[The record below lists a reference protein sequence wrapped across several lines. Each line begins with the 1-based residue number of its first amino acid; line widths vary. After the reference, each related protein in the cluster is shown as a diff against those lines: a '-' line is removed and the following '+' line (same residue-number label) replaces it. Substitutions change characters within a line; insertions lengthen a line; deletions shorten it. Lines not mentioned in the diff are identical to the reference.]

1 MTRHGLVTALA
12 LTANM
17 FGAGAGPPPGARAET
32 EKAYRNAW
40 QKPMDAAALERL
52 RAALP
57 RFQGYAVAEG
67 DILLTE
73 KELERYAMEK
83 SLGSQLAAPQ
93 GGELIVNT
101 ESGVPTYW
109 ARGGRQLSYAVDRA
123 SFSPESRYATV
134 VANMAQAT
142 REWVTACSACGL
154 TLTHASEHDAAP
166 SHDRVVFI
174 VRGVDAGGAFIAASF
189 FPNYAPSRRFLN
201 VDPSYFSTTFD
212 KVGVL
217 RHELGHALGY
227 RHEHIRGV
235 PGCYSETSNWL
246 PLTPYDPRSVMH
258 YFCGGAGSLTL
269 KLTGT
274 DRRGHRALY
283 GAP

>member
-1 MTRHGLVTALA
+1 MASLGGV
-12 LTANM
+12 
-17 FGAGAGPPPGARAET
+17 GAAPPAGGRSEV
-32 EKAYRNAW
+32 EKAYRDAW
-40 QKPMDAAALERL
+40 QKPGEAAALERL
-52 RAALP
+52 GAALP

-67 DILLTE
+67 DLLLTE

-83 SLGSQLAAPQ
+83 SLAGQLAAPL

-109 ARGGRQLSYAVDRA
+109 ARGARQITYAVDRA

-134 VANMAQAT
+134 VANMGKAA
-142 REWVTACSACGL
+142 REWAKACSTCGL
-154 TLTHASEHDAAP
+154 ALAHASQHDAAP
-166 SHDRVVFI
+166 SHDQVTFI
-174 VRGVDAGGAFIAASF
+174 VRGVDAGGAFIAAAF

-217 RHELGHALGY
+217 RHELGHVLGY

-274 DRRGHRALY
+274 DKRGHRALY